1 MPGWQWRL
9 PAVSAVA
16 MVTATALLAAP
27 AILHARP
34 KPPRGPAKRVFVVG
48 DSLAVGTR
56 PYLGR
61 FLRGWRVATSAS
73 ISKHA
78 PQGVAELRHRR
89 RSPVAVVSLGT
100 NDDPRAVGTFDH
112 AVHTALSI
120 AGKDHC
126 LVWPNIVRPAVGGA
140 TYAGYNRVLSSAD
153 AGHDNLIVVNWARMV
168 AHNPGWLG
176 DDGVHV
182 NATGYTARARGIANA
197 VRRCRGVLA
206 GQGPRTARQPS
217 PPRQPSRGHSPGGSR
232 TRATRLKTSR
242 ANRYTTGPGADE
254 AGC

>member
-1 MPGWQWRL
+1 LRRGAKLHGWAATSRRGRAAL
-9 PAVSAVA
+9 PAVFA
-16 MVTATALLAAP
+16 LAAVMAAPLAP
-27 AILHARP
+27 ATTAAKART
-34 KPPRGPAKRVFVVG
+34 KPSRGPAKRVFVVG

-61 FLRGWRVATSAS
+61 FLGGWRVATSAS
-73 ISKHA
+73 ISKHT

-89 RSPVAVVSLGT
+89 RVPVAVVSLGT
-100 NDDPRAVGTFDH
+100 NDDPHAVGAFDH

-140 TYAGYNRVLSSAD
+140 TYAGYNRTLSNAD

-168 AHNPGWLG
+168 ARNPGWLG

-182 NATGYTARARGIANA
+182 NAAGYTARARAIANA
-197 VRRCRGVLA
+197 VRRCRAILSG
-206 GQGPRTARQPS
+206 
-217 PPRQPSRGHSPGGSR
+217 
-232 TRATRLKTSR
+232 
-242 ANRYTTGPGADE
+242 
-254 AGC
+254 